1 MSDFVQHP
9 HDKLFRTVFAD
20 TEEAALFL
28 REHLPA
34 ALSERLDWP
43 SLALLETSF
52 VDEALRESESDLL
65 YTVQM
70 KESEVRAFLYLLF
83 EHQSKPDPWMRF
95 RLLKYMCRIWDESFK
110 QHPEQS
116 ELPPILPVVFYQGER
131 AWLPST
137 EFADLFP
144 AAEREHSFLPR
155 FTHYLI
161 VKCRPVMYQRW
172 SAKGYQA

>member
-1 MSDFVQHP
+1 MSAGVQHP

-20 TEEAALFL
+20 TEEAASFL
-28 REHLPA
+28 RVHLPA
-34 ALSERLDWP
+34 T
-43 SLALLETSF
+43 LAARVAWSTLTLVETSF

-70 KESEVRAFLYLLF
+70 KASGENAFLYLLF
-83 EHQSKPDPWMRF
+83 EHQSQPDVWIRF

-116 ELPPILPVVFYQGER
+116 ELAPILPVVFYQGTSEWR
-131 AWLPST
+131 YST

-144 AAEREHSFLPR
+144 AGERSTIFCPALP
-155 FTHYLI
+155 TT
-161 VKCRPVMYQRW
+161 
-172 SAKGYQA
+172 